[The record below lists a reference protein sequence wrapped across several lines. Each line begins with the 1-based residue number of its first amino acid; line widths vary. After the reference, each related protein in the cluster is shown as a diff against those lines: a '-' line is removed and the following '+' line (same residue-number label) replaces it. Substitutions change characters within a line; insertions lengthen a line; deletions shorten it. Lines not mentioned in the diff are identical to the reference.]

1 MDDAPRATPLVEY
14 VREHVP
20 SVEVPWLKE
29 AVAATYLPLKVNVV
43 QTGTRTTP
51 ERLGDA
57 ESSKVDQSSDG
68 VANGGRDKGNG
79 STA

>member
-1 MDDAPRATPLVEY
+1 MDGAPHATPLVEY

-29 AVAATYLPLKVNVV
+29 AVAADYLPLKVNVV
-43 QTGTRTTP
+43 QTGARIVP
-51 ERLGDA
+51 ERPEDA
-57 ESSKVDQSSDG
+57 ESLKVDPSSDG
-68 VANGGRDKGNG
+68 VANVGWGKGNE